1 VLTQNDAMPLF
12 YLHHS
17 HEPDECETA
26 FAAWKGFESPLRH
39 RSAASTCLTGGHRLF
54 WKVEA
59 SDRSV
64 AGAMLPAFVAART
77 EVIEAREVQIP

>member
-1 VLTQNDAMPLF
+1 MPHF
-12 YLHHS
+12 HLHHS

-39 RSAASTCLTGGHRLF
+39 QRAGSTCLTGGHRLF

-59 SDRSV
+59 SDRS
-64 AGAMLPAFVAART
+64 AATAMLPAFVAART
-77 EVIEAREVQIP
+77 EVIEAREVEIP